1 MRYLDALHNA
11 LMSLFIGLLGAQAV
25 VVETVQKRSLTAYQI
40 VTILRRAFTSV
51 CTGEGDFS
59 LLLYK
64 WIKALKVELAEQ

>member
-40 VTILRRAFTSV
+40 VIILRRAFTSI
-51 CTGEGDFS
+51 CNGEGDFS